1 MEFVFPGGGVPFI
14 LPPALAGDSQIRLS
28 CYNVPIAAK
37 LMKGGHSMGGAILRF
52 LVTVAAIPLCGE
64 FMDGVHIAE
73 LSQGLLLGAALGV
86 IYLLLRPLVRL
97 ITSVFNFCTLGL
109 LHVVLDAFLVWTAA
123 GFFRPGVQLDSVWWA
138 LAVAAVI
145 NVLRFGIDLLS
156 GKGRK

>member
-1 MEFVFPGGGVPFI
+1 
-14 LPPALAGDSQIRLS
+14 
-28 CYNVPIAAK
+28 
-37 LMKGGHSMGGAILRF
+37 MGGTVLRF

-64 FMDGVHIAE
+64 LMDGVHIADI
-73 LSQGLLLGAALGV
+73 SQGLLLGAALGLV
-86 IYLLLRPLVRL
+86 YLLLRPLVRL

-123 GFFRPGVQLDSVWWA
+123 EFFRPGVQLDSIWWA
-138 LAVAAVI
+138 LAVAAAI